1 VTASVVKEDLPGFRW
16 EDAMYVYI
24 IKLVTRDGYV
34 IKHVCAR
41 PEKTIE
47 LSLDA
52 GYTYLL
58 TGDADRVVVDR
69 ESLVKLLLDGKEF
82 FLANTRD
89 WSGDL
94 LFVSRYVL
102 E

>member
-1 VTASVVKEDLPGFRW
+1 
-16 EDAMYVYI
+16 MYIYI

-41 PEKTIE
+41 PEKAIE

-52 GYTYLL
+52 GHTYLL

-94 LFVSRYVL
+94 FFVSRYAL

>member
-1 VTASVVKEDLPGFRW
+1 
-16 EDAMYVYI
+16 MYVYI
-24 IKLVTRDGYV
+24 IKLVTRDGYI
-34 IKHVCAR
+34 IKHVCAM
-41 PEKTIE
+41 PEKAIQ

-52 GYTYLL
+52 GHKYLL
-58 TGDADRVVVDR
+58 TGDADRVVVDP
-69 ESLVKLLLDGKEF
+69 ESLVKLLLDGREF

-94 LFVSRYVL
+94 LFVSRYAL